1 MSVNMTNWGHQESE
15 DVAASTK
22 TVDITDQGVVQNVT
36 ADSTVTLPAT
46 VVGYSYTFRVGAPGI
61 TLAVS
66 PASADLIAGNGFTAA
81 DNKDV
86 IFTSQPAGSFVSI
99 VGNGTTGW
107 NISAVSGELTRE
119 A

>member
-1 MSVNMTNWGHQESE
+1 MSVDLRGMGHQES
-15 DVAASTK
+15 ATISASTD
-22 TVDITDQGVVQNVT
+22 TMAIEDQGLVQDVT
-36 ADSTVTLPAT
+36 VTSVVTLPAT
-46 VVGYSYTFRVGAPGI
+46 VVGYSFTFRVGAPGI

-66 PASADLIAGNGFTAA
+66 PAAADLIAGNGFTAA

-86 IFTSQPAGSFVSI
+86 IFTNQPAGSFVTL

-107 NISAVSGELTRE
+107 NVTAISGTATRE